1 MRMMDTEHTFNSYSG
16 SFPRLVDLQ
25 DLSPSR
31 KELILSHCGFP
42 RTDASKDG
50 RTDLGTGK
58 LPVVSAPGF
67 SHRMSRQQT
76 GHNLETGCPQSPETP
91 LSKIMNLMRNGNKQD
106 LQRYL
111 ENMYSDHCVFRQT
124 LGHSPL
130 SHSRFFADLR
140 QRLKRLEQN
149 GDLHWPH

>member
-1 MRMMDTEHTFNSYSG
+1 MNTEHTFNSYSG
-16 SFPRLVDLQ
+16 PFPRLVDLQ

-50 RTDLGTGK
+50 RTDPGTGK

-67 SHRMSRQQT
+67 SHRMSCQQT

-91 LSKIMNLMRNGNKQD
+91 LSKIMNLMRWKIHS
-106 LQRYL
+106 YL
-111 ENMYSDHCVFRQT
+111 PPSVHFKVIPPI
-124 LGHSPL
+124 HSKVTP
-130 SHSRFFADLR
+130 
-140 QRLKRLEQN
+140 
-149 GDLHWPH
+149 

>member
-1 MRMMDTEHTFNSYSG
+1 MDTEHTFNSYSG
-16 SFPRLVDLQ
+16 PFPRLVDLQ

-50 RTDLGTGK
+50 RTDPGTGK

-76 GHNLETGCPQSPETP
+76 GHNLKQAVH
-91 LSKIMNLMRNGNKQD
+91 NLPKLLYR
-106 LQRYL
+106 R
-111 ENMYSDHCVFRQT
+111 
-124 LGHSPL
+124 
-130 SHSRFFADLR
+130 
-140 QRLKRLEQN
+140 
-149 GDLHWPH
+149 